1 MNESKA
7 DKQYVVYSLNKI
19 EIICTALYTMMVIG
33 ATFCIAN
40 YGIKLKLWCYLVLI
54 IASIFGIGIIIKRAI
69 LDYKFF
75 FSKEGFAII
84 KRNRITD
91 KEIKTFYRWDE
102 IQSMKLE
109 YSIPGRRSQIYLI
122 IKFKKKIREDKIGVT
137 GVFQSSRFTKL
148 ARQYSGREN
157 IIKDSKKRKQFQK
170 DW

>member
-40 YGIKLKLWCYLVLI
+40 YGIKLKLWRYLVLI

-122 IKFKKKIREDKIGVT
+122 IKFKKKIREDKIEVT